1 VISERRRVSTLLGF
15 ATLGLGIALAVQPL
29 PIEQIAAAYV
39 LVVAGI
45 LLASLTRILAA
56 SSTQDQLS
64 QFEYLIARR
73 PDEPGRPA
81 ELVRV
86 EREITLGSSSAGH
99 LHTRLL
105 PLLREA
111 AVARI
116 GADFERRPEHARAL
130 LGDEAW
136 ELLRPD
142 RPVPIDRNGP
152 GVQLRKLRTVLD
164 SLERL

>member
-1 VISERRRVSTLLGF
+1 VISERRRVSTVFGA
-15 ATLGLGIALAVQPL
+15 ATVGLVVALAVQPVA
-29 PIEQIAAAYV
+29 PEKIVAAYV
-39 LVVAGI
+39 LVVAAI
-45 LLASLTRILAA
+45 ALASLTRILAVR
-56 SSTQDQLS
+56 SPRDRLS
-64 QFEYLIARR
+64 QFEHLIARR
-73 PDEPGRPA
+73 PEEPGRPA

-99 LHTRLL
+99 LHLRLL

-116 GADFERRPEHARAL
+116 GVDFERHPERAHAL

-136 ELLRPD
+136 ALLRPD

-152 GVQLRKLRTVLD
+152 GLSLRRLRKVVD
-164 SLERL
+164 ALEGL